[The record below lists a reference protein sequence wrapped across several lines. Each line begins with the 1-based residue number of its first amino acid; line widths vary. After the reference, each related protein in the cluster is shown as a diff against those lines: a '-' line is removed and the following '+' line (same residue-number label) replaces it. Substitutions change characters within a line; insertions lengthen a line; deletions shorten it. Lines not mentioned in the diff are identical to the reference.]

1 MENEPEKL
9 NKLLK
14 TDVAEV
20 KKKKNNNN
28 GETRMQ
34 ATTVTHVRHLNEQ
47 GYNFSIK
54 TTGISSHACCPLE
67 KKGVWLL
74 SVSFLSSED
83 LFYHQHARV

>member
-1 MENEPEKL
+1 
-9 NKLLK
+9 
-14 TDVAEV
+14 
-20 KKKKNNNN
+20 
-28 GETRMQ
+28 MQ

-74 SVSFLSSED
+74 SVSFFVERRPLLSLTREGVVLSTRSVSNETD
-83 LFYHQHARV
+83 LMTNIWFKLNQRAKYLR

>member
-1 MENEPEKL
+1 
-9 NKLLK
+9 
-14 TDVAEV
+14 
-20 KKKKNNNN
+20 
-28 GETRMQ
+28 MQ

-54 TTGISSHACCPLE
+54 TTGISSHAYCPLE

-83 LFYHQHARV
+83 LFYHQHARVWFFLPDQYQKNRLDDKHLVQTKPKGEIP

>member
-1 MENEPEKL
+1 
-9 NKLLK
+9 
-14 TDVAEV
+14 
-20 KKKKNNNN
+20 
-28 GETRMQ
+28 MQ

-83 LFYHQHARV
+83 LFITNTRGCGSFYPISIKRNRLDDKHLVQTKPKSEIP